1 MRITPFSLLPL
12 ALAAPAV
19 ISRQAEK
26 PIYWLLAGDS
36 TTATNGGWG
45 NEFLSKTVAAGSSGH
60 NYGHSGATTRS
71 FRAGGDWASVT
82 KDIGTYKDDYNVY
95 VTIQF
100 GHNDQKPTSG
110 VSLTDYRNNLAT
122 FASEVEQAGATPILV
137 TPLTRRTFNTT
148 TKRVIENLSNETAIT
163 LDVAQS
169 NDLHVID
176 LNKASTAY
184 VNAIGQKGAD
194 TYNWG
199 ENGTT
204 GTDRTHLNP
213 WGEVV
218 FARMVSDLLVAK
230 YEDEFGA
237 YTVANETL
245 SGLIRDGKLA

>member
-1 MRITPFSLLPL
+1 VQVEKVENKKLTPL
-12 ALAAPAV
+12 
-19 ISRQAEK
+19 
-26 PIYWLLAGDS
+26 
-36 TTATNGGWG
+36 
-45 NEFLSKTVAAGSSGH
+45 
-60 NYGHSGATTRS
+60 
-71 FRAGGDWASVT
+71 
-82 KDIGTYKDDYNVY
+82 
-95 VTIQF
+95 QF

-122 FASEVEQAGATPILV
+122 FASEVEKAGATPILV

-148 TKRVIENLSNETAIT
+148 TKRVIENLSNETATT

-245 SGLIRDGKLA
+245 SGLIRDGKVA

>member
-1 MRITPFSLLPL
+1 MKKKKKVSL
-12 ALAAPAV
+12 
-19 ISRQAEK
+19 
-26 PIYWLLAGDS
+26 
-36 TTATNGGWG
+36 TTQ
-45 NEFLSKTVAAGSSGH
+45 
-60 NYGHSGATTRS
+60 
-71 FRAGGDWASVT
+71 
-82 KDIGTYKDDYNVY
+82 
-95 VTIQF
+95 QF

-122 FASEVEQAGATPILV
+122 FASEVEQAGATPILL
-137 TPLTRRTFNTT
+137 TPLTRRTFNKTT
-148 TKRVIENLSNETAIT
+148 NRVIENFSNETAIT

-169 NDLHVID
+169 NDLHVVD

-184 VNAIGQKGAD
+184 VNAIGQNGAD

-230 YEDEFGA
+230 YEDEFGEW
-237 YTVANETL
+237 TVRNETL
-245 SGLIRDGKLA
+245 SELIKDGKVA